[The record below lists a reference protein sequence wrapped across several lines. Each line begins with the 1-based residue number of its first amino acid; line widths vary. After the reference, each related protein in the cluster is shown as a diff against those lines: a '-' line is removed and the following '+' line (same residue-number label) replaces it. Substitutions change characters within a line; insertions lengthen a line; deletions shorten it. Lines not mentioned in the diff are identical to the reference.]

1 MIQSRN
7 TLTTFGQR
15 FLEAIVNIQRKG
27 VTLPLD
33 KNEFQLDP
41 SMFEYL
47 NDRDYI
53 DVRERSFQL
62 SKKGFEL
69 YESLLKTVYDS
80 IGFRPEVERPEPTL

>member
-1 MIQSRN
+1 
-7 TLTTFGQR
+7 
-15 FLEAIVNIQRKG
+15 
-27 VTLPLD
+27 
-33 KNEFQLDP
+33 
-41 SMFEYL
+41 MFEYL